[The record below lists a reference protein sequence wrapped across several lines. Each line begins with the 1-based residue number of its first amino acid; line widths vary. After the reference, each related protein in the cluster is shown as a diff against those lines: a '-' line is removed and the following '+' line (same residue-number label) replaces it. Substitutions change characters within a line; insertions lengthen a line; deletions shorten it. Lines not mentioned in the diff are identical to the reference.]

1 MLAIFICI
9 QTRSITTDNTPS
21 HDTLDNL
28 HRACWSTHQI
38 FYFGRYVLPNIFHKT
53 CVCTYSAIQDFHILR
68 HKYTRSFLS
77 KTKCVETNHTLTCF
91 RSKSD
96 NLLFR
101 GARISTRE
109 PVRIRSIGLLA
120 RAQIGSLRA

>member
-9 QTRSITTDNTPS
+9 HTRSTTDNIPS
-21 HDTLDNL
+21 HDTLGNL
-28 HRACWSTHQI
+28 HKGGCATHQI
-38 FYFGRYVLPNIFHKT
+38 FYFGLYVLPNIFHKT
-53 CVCTYSAIQDFHILR
+53 CVYTYSAIQDFHILR

-77 KTKCVETNHTLTCF
+77 KTKCVDTNDTLTCF

-101 GARISTRE
+101 AATLSTRE
-109 PVRIRSIGLLA
+109 LGRSQSIGLPA
-120 RAQIGSLRA
+120 RAQVGSWTT